1 MSNENFKL
9 NREIDAAKL
18 LRTSL
23 ADILADDPEFA
34 ADVVLGETNLNEAIQ
49 TATALYCQD
58 KVAVDAIKAH
68 VAVMQARADR
78 LKRRMEMTRTLV
90 ATALDVAGRKKVET
104 PLGNAALRPTQP
116 RLIIDPDKEASIPLD
131 YWKRGD
137 PILDKEKL
145 KTAVGSGEKVDG
157 VRLSEA
163 GISVTFTFR

>member
-49 TATALYCQD
+49 TAVVRYCEDKCTAE
-58 KVAVDAIKAH
+58 AIGEHIKTLEARKA
-68 VAVMQARADR
+68 R
-78 LKRRMEMTRTLV
+78 LEKRMEMTRTLV
-90 ATALDVAGRKKVET
+90 GVALDQAGRKSVET
-104 PLGNAALRPTQP
+104 PLGTATLKNVAPSLM
-116 RLIIDPDKEASIPLD
+116 IDKEREGDIPSK

-137 PILDKEKL
+137 PKLDRKAL
-145 KTAVGSGEKVDG
+145 KDDLKAGEKIDG
-157 VRLSEA
+157 ARLDNGGATVQFS
-163 GISVTFTFR
+163 FR